1 MDLLIKL
8 FFPSILV
15 LDLAQHSESI
25 GLLVYLVTFQIFN
38 IITETLVTLPLLLDK
53 EALWCIKQF
62 WCLDLRNH
70 AWEKGTSL

>member
-53 EALWCIKQF
+53 EALW
-62 WCLDLRNH
+62 
-70 AWEKGTSL
+70 